1 MDDFC
6 LIKSYFLLSF
16 QECSAI
22 LQFDV
27 SSTSCVAFMFR
38 DSPVKVS
45 VIPWIYDTTMVIF
58 MFPIEQSSIPG
69 CSKGL
74 SLGILVCIHFL
85 IM

>member
-1 MDDFC
+1 
-6 LIKSYFLLSF
+6 
-16 QECSAI
+16 
-22 LQFDV
+22 
-27 SSTSCVAFMFR
+27 MFR